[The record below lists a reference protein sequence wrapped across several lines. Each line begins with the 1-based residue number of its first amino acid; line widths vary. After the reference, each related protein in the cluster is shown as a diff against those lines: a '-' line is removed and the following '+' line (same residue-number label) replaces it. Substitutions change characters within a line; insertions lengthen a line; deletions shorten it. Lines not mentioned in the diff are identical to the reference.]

1 MHLVT
6 ENEDVLVSV
15 RNGVGILTLNRPKA
29 INSLNDAMV
38 AGIAEALHAW
48 ADDDAIHTVLLTGA
62 GERGLCAGGDVV
74 ALYHSA
80 REGGEAARKFWYD
93 EYLLNAYIGRYPKP
107 YVAVMDGIVM
117 GGGVGVAS
125 HGNVR
130 VATDTT
136 KMAMPEVGI
145 GFILDVGGT
154 YLLSRA
160 PGALGLH
167 AALTGAPFS
176 GADAIAMGFADH
188 YVAHDKLADFT
199 EAVVN
204 DGVDNALATYATEPP
219 ASPLL
224 EQRDW
229 IDECYAGDTVADIL
243 AGGGYYSEILS
254 GIVGPQGKVLL
265 VNNPGYDG
273 FGKKGYPERLTGN
286 RLPNVQHIVGPSDA
300 LGMGENVLDG
310 AVIVMSYH
318 DLYWVN
324 EKEGWTKIDAGQFL
338 DQIARALKPGGVL
351 LVVDHSAK
359 EGTGSSAA
367 QTLHRIDE
375 QFAIAD
381 FRKHGLVWEAAMP
394 YLRNP
399 GDDRSKPVFD
409 PSIRGKTDRFVHLY
423 RKPG

>member
-1 MHLVT
+1 MRQL
-6 ENEDVLVSV
+6 LAACFA
-15 RNGVGILTLNRPKA
+15 A
-29 INSLNDAMV
+29 I
-38 AGIAEALHAW
+38 ALSA
-48 ADDDAIHTVLLTGA
+48 
-62 GERGLCAGGDVV
+62 CA
-74 ALYHSA
+74 SA
-80 REGGEAARKFWYD
+80 
-93 EYLLNAYIGRYPKP
+93 P
-107 YVAVMDGIVM
+107 
-117 GGGVGVAS
+117 
-125 HGNVR
+125 
-130 VATDTT
+130 VATSSDIERVLANPARSQADRERDARD
-136 KMAMPEVGI
+136 KPAEV
-145 GFILDVGGT
+145 
-154 YLLSRA
+154 
-160 PGALGLH
+160 
-167 AALTGAPFS
+167 
-176 GADAIAMGFADH
+176 M
-188 YVAHDKLADFT
+188 
-199 EAVVN
+199 
-204 DGVDNALATYATEPP
+204 ALAEFR
-219 ASPLL
+219 
-224 EQRDW
+224 Q
-229 IDECYAGDTVADIL
+229 GDTVADIL
-243 AGGGYYSEILS
+243 GGGGYNSEILS
-254 GIVGPQGKVLL
+254 GIVGPSGHVLL
-265 VNNPGYDG
+265 VNNTGYEG
-273 FGKKGYPERLTGN
+273 FGKKALAERLADN

-300 LGMGENVLDG
+300 LGMGENMLDG